1 MDDRARLRVNLGQ
14 REFEVEGSEAF
25 VREFAPRIESLLER
39 LAAAADEAVA
49 EPLPAPN
56 GRAAAGN
63 GHAPHPRDPGGGGVE
78 AAFGSFGEY
87 LLRLPSAATDVDR
100 MLAAGYY
107 AQQQAPDDSFTTAD
121 ANKRLTEQ
129 GIKLGN
135 PSQCVKQSV
144 LAKRVFMVLRGRYR
158 VSQHG
163 RAHLR
168 QLMGPIIP
176 E

>member
-1 MDDRARLRVNLGQ
+1 
-14 REFEVEGSEAF
+14 
-25 VREFAPRIESLLER
+25 VR
-39 LAAAADEAVA
+39 
-49 EPLPAPN
+49 
-56 GRAAAGN
+56 G
-63 GHAPHPRDPGGGGVE
+63 
-78 AAFGSFGEY
+78 
-87 LLRLPSAATDVDR
+87 
-100 MLAAGYY
+100 
-107 AQQQAPDDSFTTAD
+107 QQQAPDDSFTTAD

>member
-1 MDDRARLRVNLGQ
+1 MDERARLRVNLGQ
-14 REFEVEGSEAF
+14 REFEVEGGEAF
-25 VREFAPRIESLLER
+25 VREWAPRIESLLER
-39 LAAAADEAVA
+39 LADAAEMP
-49 EPLPAPN
+49 EPPPPAPGPARREPEN
-56 GRAAAGN
+56 GSALGT
-63 GHAPHPRDPGGGGVE
+63 
-78 AAFGSFGEY
+78 FGEY
-87 LLRLPSAATDVDR
+87 LLRLPSTATDVDR

-107 AQQQAPDDSFTTAD
+107 VQQHSPDDAFATGD

-144 LAKRVFMVLRGRYR
+144 LAKRVFMVNRGRYR

-168 QLMGPIIP
+168 QLMGPVIP